1 MGHPQ
6 YRTGPSQPWDPS
18 LHEKRSEWGH
28 KFYVYHYM
36 TRQQKRGEGQI
47 DEDSDGSWLGGLWTR
62 ALFQMETKSF
72 FLSVSIVSYST
83 HTQKA

>member
-1 MGHPQ
+1 
-6 YRTGPSQPWDPS
+6 
-18 LHEKRSEWGH
+18 
-28 KFYVYHYM
+28 M

-47 DEDSDGSWLGGLWTR
+47 DEDGDGSWLGGLWTR

-72 FLSVSIVSYST
+72 FLSVSIVSSST